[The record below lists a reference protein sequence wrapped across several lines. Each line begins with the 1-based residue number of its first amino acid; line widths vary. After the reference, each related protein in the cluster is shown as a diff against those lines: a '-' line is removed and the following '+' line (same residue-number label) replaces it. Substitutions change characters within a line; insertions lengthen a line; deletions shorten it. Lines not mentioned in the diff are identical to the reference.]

1 MEVTRFGEK
10 VKHQRERLLL
20 TQEQLGDLIGTT
32 RRTIVSYE
40 TGGKLPRKKML
51 RQLAGALGVTERYLM
66 EDVSINP
73 SDGIDE
79 EPYIQAAMDSYGKK
93 GATEMAALLRQNE
106 ILFAGGTLSEE
117 QKDMFFE
124 AIARAYYLNK
134 EKAKEKFGRKNCVCM

>member
-1 MEVTRFGEK
+1 MEVTKFGEK
-10 VKHQRERLLL
+10 VKQQREHLLL
-20 TQEQLGDLIGTT
+20 TQEQLGDLIGAT

-40 TGGKLPRKKML
+40 TGGKLPRRKML

-66 EDVSINP
+66 EDASTDP

-79 EPYIQAAMDSYGKK
+79 EPYVQAAMDSYGRK
-93 GATEMAALLRQNE
+93 GAEEMTALLRQNE

-124 AIARAYYLNK
+124 AITRAYYLNK
-134 EKAKEKFGRKNCVCM
+134 EKAKEKFGRKNCVCR